1 MGAVSSAYEVLAFPK
16 MRRMVIDGGRMGR
29 RRHMVHG
36 LLEMDVTAARRR
48 IRRHRAS
55 SGESLSF
62 TAFFLSCLAEAVDS
76 DKAVQAYLNWRGKL
90 VIFDDVDV
98 MTLIEVDQDG
108 LKVALPHII
117 RAANKKSFLDI
128 HREIRTLQHAPQ
140 GGRHTQRSQ
149 FIERF
154 LSMPGFVRDIINRAF
169 AKSPH
174 RWKGMAGTVSLSSV
188 GMFGQGG
195 GWGLAVPNHA
205 LSVLLGGIAEKPG
218 VVDGRIE
225 IREYLSV
232 TLSFDHDVI
241 DGAPAAR
248 FTQRLKEL
256 VECGHGLP
264 EAKGTVRGHP
274 VPSWDYSTE
283 ASSIAS

>member
-1 MGAVSSAYEVLAFPK
+1 MQAASPNYRVISFPK

-36 LLEMDVTAARRR
+36 LLETDVTEARRR
-48 IRRHRAS
+48 IRDHKAS
-55 SGESLSF
+55 TGESLSF
-62 TAFFLSCLAEAVDS
+62 TAFFANCLAQAVDV
-76 DKAVQAYLNWRGKL
+76 DKSVQAYLNWKGQL
-90 VIFDDVDV
+90 VIFEDVDV
-98 MTLIEVDQDG
+98 MTLIEVDQG
-108 LKVALPHII
+108 GQKVALPHVI
-117 RAANKKSFLDI
+117 RAANKKSFHDI
-128 HREIRTLQHAPQ
+128 HSEIRTLQHAPE
-140 GGRHTQRSQ
+140 GGRHTDRSQ

-154 LSMPGFVRDIINRAF
+154 LSMPGLVRDLVNRAF
-169 AKSPH
+169 VKSPH

-232 TLSFDHDVI
+232 TLSFDHDII

-256 VECGHGLP
+256 VERGYGLP
-264 EAKGTVRGHP
+264 DKGHP
-274 VPSWDYSTE
+274 IPAWEYTMK
-283 ASSIAS
+283 ASATAN